1 MPTIALPVPTPDEVR
16 EFTALYARTFGV
28 ELSQNEAWEAAT
40 RTLRLFCLATYGL
53 PDGSPSLK

>member
-1 MPTIALPVPTPDEVR
+1 MSTIALPVPTPDEVC
-16 EFTALYARTFGV
+16 EFAALYARTFGI

-53 PDGSPSLK
+53 PDGNP